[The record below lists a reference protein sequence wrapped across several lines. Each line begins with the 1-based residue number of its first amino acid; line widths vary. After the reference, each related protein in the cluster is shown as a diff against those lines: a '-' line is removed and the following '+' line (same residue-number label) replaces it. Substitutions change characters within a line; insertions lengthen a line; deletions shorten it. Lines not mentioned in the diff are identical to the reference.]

1 MEIKRKYFDLYV
13 RQMVVRQLLD
23 EYKENGYETK
33 EQYPLGNNLRADI
46 YAVKEDERVIVE
58 IMDKNSRKEY
68 IEKIHDT
75 ALKECVKFII
85 IDISDI
91 KIEEETK

>member
-1 MEIKRKYFDLYV
+1 MYV

-23 EYKENGYETK
+23 EYKAKGYETK

-46 YAVKEDERVIVE
+46 FAVKEGKRVILE
-58 IMDKNSRKEY
+58 ITDRHGRQEQ
-68 IEKIHDT
+68 IEKIREISQ
-75 ALKECVKFII
+75 KEGISFSI

-91 KIEEETK
+91 KIEEERK